1 MHWKHYWEV
10 SWEKQFEMGCK
21 WSNLTAVKT
30 QLHSFRKAEHMRI
43 RYHLIAHV
51 KWGWLAYTN
60 STVRDMMM
68 IRTVNECM
76 NCGERYEFMVDHG
89 SYTRKLS
96 SCEIKAWKKNSGLNG
111 IRTHDLCNTSAV
123 LYQLSDQVIWELVT
137 LWVYDIPV
145 DGEGCKW
152 CNSYFSLQFKYM
164 IFHTFICILHP
175 RHTSVF
181 NFLQIFIQILG
192 SPKAVASG
200 KNHYLMVLGKHWI
213 KCLIAIW

>member
-30 QLHSFRKAEHMRI
+30 QLHSFRKAEHMCI

-51 KWGWLAYTN
+51 KWGWLAYTT

-89 SYTRKLS
+89 SYTRKLR
-96 SCEIKAWKKNSGLNG
+96 SCEIKAWKKIQAWTGFEPM
-111 IRTHDLCNTSAV
+111 TSA
-123 LYQLSDQVIWELVT
+123 
-137 LWVYDIPV
+137 IPV
-145 DGEGCKW
+145 QCFTNWAIKSSGSWSLCECMIYPYTVKDANDAIHIFLCSSNIWSFIHSFASFILGIPLFSI
-152 CNSYFSLQFKYM
+152 SYKYSFKYWA
-164 IFHTFICILHP
+164 
-175 RHTSVF
+175 
-181 NFLQIFIQILG
+181 LQKQWHLAKITI
-192 SPKAVASG
+192 
-200 KNHYLMVLGKHWI
+200 
-213 KCLIAIW
+213 